1 MELLKNLPQLN
12 WDNFE
17 ETSQVTINICKEM
30 ANKDFL
36 TKAIEKVET
45 TPELFDLCEEH
56 ELDDKIVIYNDLEK
70 GYRIRLR
77 LGNEDQYE
85 RAHNHRFPFTTL
97 ILHGTYYQS
106 WYGVKGE
113 FNENTKVEDVTK
125 LCARV
130 EKKGSYFT
138 ISDKAIHSTQ
148 TDPHTIS
155 LVICGPP
162 KKDKTN
168 IINTKTGKVWSKWGK
183 KFESKE
189 QIKKA
194 KMSKER
200 FHFWKEKL
208 KENELI
214 HSY

>member
-1 MELLKNLPQLN
+1 MKLFKDLPSLN

-17 ETSQVTINICKEM
+17 ETSQITINICKEM
-30 ANKDFL
+30 ANKKIL
-36 TKAIEKVET
+36 TQAIRKVET
-45 TPELFDLCEEH
+45 DPELFDLCEEH
-56 ELDDKIVIYNDLEK
+56 ELDDKIVIYNNLEK

-77 LGNEDQYE
+77 LGNGDQYE

-97 ILHGTYYQS
+97 ILHGTYYQA
-106 WYGVKGE
+106 WYGVKGQ
-113 FNENTKVEDVTK
+113 FNKNTKLKDITK

-130 EKKGSYFT
+130 EGKGAYFS
-138 ISDKAIHSTQ
+138 ISDSAVHSTQ
-148 TDPHTIS
+148 TDLNTIS

-168 IINTKTGKVWSKWGK
+168 IIHMETGEAWSKWGK
-183 KFESKE
+183 KFETKD

-200 FHFWKEKL
+200 FLFWKKKL
-208 KENELI
+208 IEYDLI
-214 HSY
+214 DAS